1 MGLVQLFALLSNVAI
16 TYINDDYLRGATD
29 ESQELTRT

>member
-1 MGLVQLFALLSNVAI
+1 MGLVPLFVLLSNVAI

-29 ESQELTRT
+29 ESQDLTKT